1 MNDIQVLTPTRKGS
15 LGVERLNSVLQ
26 EYLNPNAPNKAEKEL
41 GGVIFRE
48 GDKVMQIKNNYKI
61 SWEIRGKHG
70 IPVEEGMGVFNGDT
84 GIIDNVNL
92 FLSELTVKFEDDKYV
107 TYSFKEADE
116 LEHAYAVTVHKS
128 QGSEYPA
135 VVLPLLDGPRM
146 LMNRNILYT
155 AVTRAKK
162 CICVVGD
169 DRTFYEMVSN
179 ENEHKRYSSLKLRIV
194 EVGLSKEVY

>member
-1 MNDIQVLTPTRKGS
+1 MKRLISILCMLTIVAGIIPFGMT
-15 LGVERLNSVLQ
+15 
-26 EYLNPNAPNKAEKEL
+26 ATAKATYDFEEKTETL
-41 GGVIFRE
+41 
-48 GDKVMQIKNNYKI
+48 YAL
-61 SWEIRGKHG
+61 
-70 IPVEEGMGVFNGDT
+70 

-135 VVLPLLDGPRM
+135 VVLPLLMGPRM

-179 ENEHKRYSSLKLRIV
+179 ENEHKRYSSLKLRIR
-194 EVGLSKEVY
+194 EVSLSREE